1 MGEIERMT
9 DEIDRDVMK
18 PAYERFSPPQH
29 HLPDSTE
36 DIGADFVSAVPRQ
49 PASAVMTAHYLET
62 RQLRSDI
69 LARIYVNSHQ
79 FFETLIIDVLL
90 RMGYAGRRRD
100 LARHLGR
107 SGDGGIDGIIALDE
121 LGLDVILVQAKRLR
135 PGTTVPVS
143 HVRDFAGSLEAR
155 RASKGIFV
163 TTAQFSHAAHEFV
176 GAVSRRV
183 VLVNGVQLADI
194 MIRHNIGVRVRE
206 TYQFKELESTYF
218 RPVAGAP
225 V

>member
-1 MGEIERMT
+1 MQN
-9 DEIDRDVMK
+9 DREWDVMK
-18 PAYERFSPPQH
+18 PAYERYSQPVSESETFTQESCCEPLECARQP
-29 HLPDSTE
+29 
-36 DIGADFVSAVPRQ
+36 VSAV
-49 PASAVMTAHYLET
+49 VIAHMLET
-62 RQLRSDI
+62 TQLRSDI
-69 LARIYVNSHQ
+69 LARVYVNSHT
-79 FFETLIIDVLL
+79 FFEKLIIDVLL

>member
-1 MGEIERMT
+1 MM
-9 DEIDRDVMK
+9 DNKDWDVMK
-18 PAYERFSPPQH
+18 PAYERFSAPQH
-29 HLPDSTE
+29 RQQE
-36 DIGADFVSAVPRQ
+36 GWADMLVDAGPVARQ
-49 PASAVMTAHYLET
+49 PASAVMAAHYMET
-62 RQLRSDI
+62 RQLRADI
-69 LARIYVNSHQ
+69 LAHIHVNSHQ

-107 SGDGGIDGIIALDE
+107 SGDGGIDGMIALDE

-135 PGTTVPVS
+135 PGTTVPIS

-155 RASKGIFV
+155 RATKGIFV
-163 TTAQFSHAAHEFV
+163 TTAQFSAAAHEFV

-183 VLVNGVQLADI
+183 VLVNGSQLADI

-218 RPVAGAP
+218 RQAAGAP
-225 V
+225 A